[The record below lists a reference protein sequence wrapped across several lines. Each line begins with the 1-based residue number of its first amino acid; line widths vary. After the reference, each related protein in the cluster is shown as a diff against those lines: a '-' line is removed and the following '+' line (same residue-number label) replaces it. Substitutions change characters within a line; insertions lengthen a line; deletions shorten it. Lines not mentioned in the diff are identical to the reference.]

1 MKPDARN
8 LSVNMRGEDVK
19 LLQKTLSKLGFSI
32 EDKDGFFGKTTRRAV
47 LDIQKKHGMKATGI
61 VDKETAEVIN
71 TNIDAP
77 EQQRFTVH
85 GRVMRSDGAALAG
98 VTVRIADWDRGGRG
112 RAGTA
117 RTESDGQYEISYTGQ
132 APQITTAGWGCK

>member
-1 MKPDARN
+1 MIMKPDARN

-32 EDKDGFFGKTTRRAV
+32 GDKDGFFRKTTRRAV
-47 LDIQKKHGMKATGI
+47 MDIQKKHGLKATGI
-61 VDKETAEVIN
+61 VDKETFELIN
-71 TNIDAP
+71 TSVDAP

-98 VTVRIADWDRGGRG
+98 VTVSAVDWDKDG
-112 RAGTA
+112 
-117 RTESDGQYEISYTGQ
+117 SDGVLQFMNLDL
-132 APQITTAGWGCK
+132 

>member
-32 EDKDGFFGKTTRRAV
+32 EDKDGFFGRTTRWTV
-47 LDIQKKHGMKATGI
+47 LDIRKKYGMKATGI
-61 VDKETAEVIN
+61 LDKETAELIN
-71 TNIDAP
+71 TSVDAP

-85 GRVMRSDGAALAG
+85 GRIMRSDGAPLAG
-98 VTVRIADWDRGGRG
+98 VTVSIADWDRGGEDALGTTKTQTDG
-112 RAGTA
+112 R
-117 RTESDGQYEISYTGQ
+117 YEEQT
-132 APQITTAGWGCK
+132 